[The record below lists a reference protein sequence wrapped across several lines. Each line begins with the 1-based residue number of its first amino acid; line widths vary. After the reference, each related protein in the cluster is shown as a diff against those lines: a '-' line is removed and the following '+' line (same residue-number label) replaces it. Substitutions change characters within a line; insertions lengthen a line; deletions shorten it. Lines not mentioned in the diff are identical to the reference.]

1 METIRVTLRVSM
13 RRSTVCMLPR
23 PRGQYI
29 AGALAVVVLASAMLA
44 GCGESADRSVKIVEP
59 AEGATLNAGDIKV
72 AVEVKKF
79 NIVDKIGQAAV
90 DGEGH
95 IHYYIDAGE
104 IPTKDG
110 QPAVTKS
117 NNTYHAQA
125 TKEYTWPNVSAG
137 EHTFAVQLVNN
148 DHTPLRPPVIAQV
161 TVTVKAAG
169 GATTPARS
177 PTGSPGGTSS
187 PSGESATPT
196 AGGGGATSPAATT
209 AATTTPTAT
218 RASATPTP

>member
-1 METIRVTLRVSM
+1 MWNFN
-13 RRSTVCMLPR
+13 R
-23 PRGQYI
+23 PRGQFI
-29 AGALAVVVLASAMLA
+29 AGVLAVVVFAAATLA

-59 AEGATLNAGDIKV
+59 AEGATINAGDLKV

-79 NIVDKIGQAAV
+79 DVVDKIGQAPKE
-90 DGEGH
+90 GEGH

-110 QPAVTKS
+110 QPAVTT
-117 NNTYHAQA
+117 NQRTYHAQA
-125 TKEYTWPNVSAG
+125 TKEYTWPSVSAG

-161 TVTVKAAG
+161 TVTVMAAG

-177 PTGSPGGTSS
+177 PTGAPSATSS
-187 PSGESATPT
+187 PSGETATPT
-196 AGGGGATSPAATT
+196 PAGGGATSPAATT
-209 AATTTPTAT
+209 GASATPTAT
-218 RASATPTP
+218 RPSATPTP

>member
-1 METIRVTLRVSM
+1 MERNKWFAAWM
-13 RRSTVCMLPR
+13 RRSAVWNFRC
-23 PRGQYI
+23 PRGQFI
-29 AGALAVVVLASAMLA
+29 AGVLAVVVLASATVA

-79 NIVDKIGQAAV
+79 DIVDKIDQPAKE
-90 DGEGH
+90 GEGH
-95 IHYYIDAGE
+95 VHYYLDVGQ

-110 QPAVTKS
+110 EPAVTKQG
-117 NNTYHAQA
+117 TYHAQA
-125 TKEYTWPNVSAG
+125 TKEYVWPNVSAG
-137 EHTFAVQLVNN
+137 EHTFAVQLANN

-209 AATTTPTAT
+209 ATTPTPTAT

>member
-1 METIRVTLRVSM
+1 
-13 RRSTVCMLPR
+13 MLSR
-23 PRGQYI
+23 PRGQFV
-29 AGALAVVVLASAMLA
+29 AGLLAVVVLASATLA

-79 NIVDKIGQAAV
+79 SVVDKIGQAANE
-90 DGEGH
+90 GEGH

-125 TKEYTWPNVSAG
+125 TKDYTWPNVSAG
-137 EHTFAVQLVNN
+137 DHTFAVQLVNN

-169 GATTPARS
+169 GATTPVRS
-177 PTGSPGGTSS
+177 AGTSPSGTSS
-187 PSGESATPT
+187 PAGESATPT
-196 AGGGGATSPAATT
+196 EGPSGATAPAATT
-209 AATTTPTAT
+209 GATPSPTAP

>member
-1 METIRVTLRVSM
+1 
-13 RRSTVCMLPR
+13 
-23 PRGQYI
+23 
-29 AGALAVVVLASAMLA
+29 LAVVVLATAAAA

-72 AVEVKKF
+72 AVDVKKF
-79 NIVDKIGQAAV
+79 DVVDKIGQAAS

-110 QPAVTKS
+110 QPAVTS
-117 NNTYHAQA
+117 NNRTYHAQA
-125 TKEYTWPNVSAG
+125 KKEYTWPSVSAG

-161 TVTVKAAG
+161 TVEVKAAG

-187 PSGESATPT
+187 PSGESAAPTP
-196 AGGGGATSPAATT
+196 GGGATSPAATT

>member
-1 METIRVTLRVSM
+1 MERNKWFAAWM
-13 RRSTVCMLPR
+13 RRSAVWNFRC
-23 PRGQYI
+23 PRGQFI
-29 AGALAVVVLASAMLA
+29 AGVVAVVVLASATVA

-79 NIVDKIGQAAV
+79 DVVDKIDQPAKE
-90 DGEGH
+90 GEGH
-95 IHYYIDAGE
+95 VHYYLDVGE

-110 QPAVTKS
+110 EPAVTRQG
-117 NNTYHAQA
+117 TYHAQA
-125 TKEYTWPNVSAG
+125 TKEYVWPNVSAG
-137 EHTFAVQLVNN
+137 EHTFAVQLANN

-209 AATTTPTAT
+209 ATTPTPTAT

>member
-1 METIRVTLRVSM
+1 METNTLTFMVSM
-13 RRSTVCMLPR
+13 RRSAVWMLSR
-23 PRGQYI
+23 PRGQFV
-29 AGALAVVVLASAMLA
+29 AGLLAVVVLASATLA

-79 NIVDKIGQAAV
+79 DVVDKIDQPAKE
-90 DGEGH
+90 GEGH
-95 IHYYIDAGE
+95 VHYYLDVGE

-110 QPAVTKS
+110 EPAITRQG
-117 NNTYHAQA
+117 TYHAQA
-125 TKEYTWPNVSAG
+125 TKEYVWPNVTAG
-137 EHTFAVQLVNN
+137 EHTFAVELANN
-148 DHTPLRPPVIAQV
+148 DHTPIRPPVIAQV

>member
-1 METIRVTLRVSM
+1 
-13 RRSTVCMLPR
+13 MLSR
-23 PRGQYI
+23 PRGQFV
-29 AGALAVVVLASAMLA
+29 AGLLAVVVLASATLA

-79 NIVDKIGQAAV
+79 NVVDKIGQAANE
-90 DGEGH
+90 GEGH

-125 TKEYTWPNVSAG
+125 TKDYTWPNVSAG
-137 EHTFAVQLVNN
+137 DHTFAVQLVNN

-169 GATTPARS
+169 GATTPVRS
-177 PTGSPGGTSS
+177 PVTSPSGTSS
-187 PSGESATPT
+187 SAGESATPT
-196 AGGGGATSPAATT
+196 EGPSGATAPAATT
-209 AATTTPTAT
+209 GATPSPTAP

>member
-1 METIRVTLRVSM
+1 MW
-13 RRSTVCMLPR
+13 MLPR
-23 PRGQYI
+23 PRGQFMV
-29 AGALAVVVLASAMLA
+29 GMLAVVVLATVTLA

-72 AVEVKKF
+72 AVDVKKF
-79 NIVDKIGQAAV
+79 DVVDKIGQAAKE
-90 DGEGH
+90 GEGH

-110 QPAVTKS
+110 QPAVTS
-117 NNTYHAQA
+117 DNRTYHAQA
-125 TKEYTWPNVSAG
+125 TKDYTWPNVSAG

-161 TVTVKAAG
+161 TVTVKATG

-177 PTGSPGGTSS
+177 PTSSPVQTSS
-187 PSGESATPT
+187 PATETMAPAT
-196 AGGGGATSPAATT
+196 GGGATAPAATT
-209 AATTTPTAT
+209 AASTPTAT
-218 RASATPTP
+218 RPSATPTP

>member
-1 METIRVTLRVSM
+1 MERNKWFAAWM
-13 RRSTVCMLPR
+13 RRSAVWNFRC
-23 PRGQYI
+23 PRGQFI
-29 AGALAVVVLASAMLA
+29 AGVLAVVVLASATVA

-79 NIVDKIGQAAV
+79 DIVDKIDQQAK

-95 IHYYIDAGE
+95 VHYYLDVGE

-110 QPAVTKS
+110 EPAVTRQG
-117 NNTYHAQA
+117 TYHAQA
-125 TKEYTWPNVSAG
+125 TKEYVWPNVSAG
-137 EHTFAVQLVNN
+137 EHTFAVQLANN

>member
-1 METIRVTLRVSM
+1 MWNFR
-13 RRSTVCMLPR
+13 C
-23 PRGQYI
+23 PRGQFI
-29 AGALAVVVLASAMLA
+29 AGVAAVVVLASATVA

-79 NIVDKIGQAAV
+79 DIVDKIDQPAKE
-90 DGEGH
+90 GEGH
-95 IHYYIDAGE
+95 VHYYLDVGE

-110 QPAVTKS
+110 EPAITRQG
-117 NNTYHAQA
+117 TYHAQA
-125 TKEYTWPNVSAG
+125 TKEYVWPNVSAG
-137 EHTFAVQLVNN
+137 EHTFAVELANN

>member
-1 METIRVTLRVSM
+1 
-13 RRSTVCMLPR
+13 MLPR

-161 TVTVKAAG
+161 TVTVKATG
-169 GATTPARS
+169 GTTGPTRS
-177 PTGSPGGTSS
+177 PSTSPSQTSS
-187 PSGESATPT
+187 PAGETTTPT
-196 AGGGGATSPAATT
+196 SGGGGGGGATSPASTT
-209 AATTTPTAT
+209 AATTPTAT
-218 RASATPTP
+218 RPSATPTP

>member
-1 METIRVTLRVSM
+1 
-13 RRSTVCMLPR
+13 MLSR
-23 PRGQYI
+23 PRGQFV
-29 AGALAVVVLASAMLA
+29 AGLLAVVVLASATLA

-79 NIVDKIGQAAV
+79 NVVDEIGQAANE
-90 DGEGH
+90 GEGH

-125 TKEYTWPNVSAG
+125 TKDYTWPNVSAG
-137 EHTFAVQLVNN
+137 DHTFAA
-148 DHTPLRPPVIAQV
+148 P
-161 TVTVKAAG
+161 AAG
-169 GATTPARS
+169 DRAGHRYGQGGGRS
-177 PTGSPGGTSS
+177 NNPGSLSGNLAKRDLIACGRERDADGGPKRSNRPGRDHRRYAEPDG
-187 PSGESATPT
+187 T
-196 AGGGGATSPAATT
+196 AGKRNANALGPICDWSRSCGYPR
-209 AATTTPTAT
+209 
-218 RASATPTP
+218 RAKRCRPIST

>member
-1 METIRVTLRVSM
+1 MERNKWFAAWM
-13 RRSTVCMLPR
+13 RRSAVWNFRC
-23 PRGQYI
+23 PRGQFI
-29 AGALAVVVLASAMLA
+29 AGVLAVVVLASATVA

-79 NIVDKIGQAAV
+79 DIVDKIDQPAKE
-90 DGEGH
+90 GEGH
-95 IHYYIDAGE
+95 VHYYLDVGE

-110 QPAVTKS
+110 EPAVTRQG
-117 NNTYHAQA
+117 TYHAQA
-125 TKEYTWPNVSAG
+125 TKEYVWPNVSAG
-137 EHTFAVQLVNN
+137 EHTFAVQLANN